1 MGVPAA
7 HRAAIAI
14 GSNLGD
20 RAAHVAGAVLA
31 LAALPETVVL
41 CRSEAI
47 VTAPIGLPGGADP
60 GGPYLN
66 AAALLRTTVT
76 PRELLSRLH
85 AIERAAGRDR
95 AAENG
100 RWGPRTLDLDLLLY
114 DGLVVDEPGLRIPHP
129 RMHQRAFVLEPLAQI
144 APEFVVPTL
153 GRTVSA
159 LLAALRERESRPA
172 RRPR

>member
-1 MGVPAA
+1 MPAA

-20 RAAHVAGAVLA
+20 RAAHIAGAVAA
-31 LAALPETVVL
+31 LAALPGTVIL

-47 VTAPIGLPGGADP
+47 VTAPVGLPGGADP

-66 AAALLRTTVT
+66 AAALLRTTLT

-95 AAENG
+95 AAEIG

-114 DGLVVDEPGLRIPHP
+114 DGQVIDEPGLRIPHP
-129 RMHQRAFVLEPLAQI
+129 RMHERAFVLEPLAQI

-153 GRTVSA
+153 GRTVAA
-159 LLAALRERESRPA
+159 LLAALREREPRPA